1 MHKDWI
7 IEKSTIYKAIEDDDD
22 DLPLIKSPNTVMINE
37 SPSNQDEQKSEV
49 NIKVYNQLRML
60 DICIN
65 SQARND
71 VKDYKEGRE
80 ITLEQANVTII
91 SAKVI
96 KEPMNFDESWDR
108 SDEFQQRNGN
118 KNQQRIEWNKNEGVW
133 EVIDFNDIL
142 NDRSLHQVPMDT

>member
-1 MHKDWI
+1 
-7 IEKSTIYKAIEDDDD
+7 
-22 DLPLIKSPNTVMINE
+22 
-37 SPSNQDEQKSEV
+37 
-49 NIKVYNQLRML
+49 ML
-60 DICIN
+60 DIWIN

-118 KNQQRIEWNKNEGVW
+118 KNQQRIE
-133 EVIDFNDIL
+133 
-142 NDRSLHQVPMDT
+142 